1 MIQILTDEDIEL
13 IRDKATA
20 SFKRHKCSVRG
31 QQITDADDPDTHLI
45 WATESAVMAK
55 LREQEHVYWTHSC
68 NVLCLDN
75 VELWID
81 RCPHCGKPS
90 PFGVTK

>member
-1 MIQILTDEDIEL
+1 MLLTDEAIIFIENSTNSRSYL
-13 IRDKATA
+13 DHARAI
-20 SFKRHKCSVRG
+20 
-31 QQITDADDPDTHLI
+31 
-45 WATESAVMAK
+45 ESAVLAK
-55 LREQEHVYWTHSC
+55 LREQEPVYWTHSC

-90 PFGVTK
+90 PFGVNK